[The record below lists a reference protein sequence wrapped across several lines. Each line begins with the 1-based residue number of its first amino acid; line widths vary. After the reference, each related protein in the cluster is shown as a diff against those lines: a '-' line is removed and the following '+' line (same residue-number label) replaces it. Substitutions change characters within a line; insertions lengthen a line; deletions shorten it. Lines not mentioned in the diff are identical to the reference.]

1 MPRRYHRAER
11 LSNFQKACPLHA
23 GALFWTERE
32 DSMADFLT
40 YEELMK
46 RGASP
51 KWWEP
56 KLDRAVFQNIM
67 KRNDYR
73 AFLSHGLYF
82 LILAAAGYVSAYLY
96 SRGSLWCIL
105 AFFVYG
111 ALFGMCNSRVHE
123 SLHGTPF
130 KTVFWNEIVYFL
142 TSAMEFRC
150 PLSTRWSHMIHHSY
164 TIITG
169 TDLEILAPRP
179 ARFWKIFLDFFYLNS
194 LFFSLI
200 PTLVQHSLGIPTES
214 ARRVAPESE
223 FRKFFW
229 SSRLILGVHLAVVAL
244 AIVLHSW
251 LPVLL
256 FSLPRLYGGWLIWA
270 LIFAQHAG
278 LAENVLDHRINTR
291 SIHLN
296 PILSFLYMHMENHTE
311 HHIYPNIPFHALA
324 RFRRE
329 IDDQMPPACTSLWNA
344 YREIVPAIL
353 KQRHDTNW
361 FIKREIPKSTKS
373 RGRS

>member
-1 MPRRYHRAER
+1 
-11 LSNFQKACPLHA
+11 
-23 GALFWTERE
+23 
-32 DSMADFLT
+32 MADYLT
-40 YEELMK
+40 YEELRK
-46 RGASP
+46 KGAPP

-56 KLDRAVFQNIM
+56 EMERAVFKDLM
-67 KRNDYR
+67 KRNNYR

-82 LILAAAGYVSAYLY
+82 VILAAVGYLSAALY
-96 SRGSLWCIL
+96 VRGSLWCIL

-111 ALFGMCNSRVHE
+111 SLFGMCNSRVHE

-130 KTVFWNEIVYFL
+130 RTVFWNEIVYFL
-142 TSAMEFRC
+142 TSAMEIRC
-150 PLSTRWSHMIHHSY
+150 PLTTRWSHMIHHSY

-179 ARFWKIFLDFFYLNS
+179 AKMWKLFLDFFYLNS
-194 LFFSLI
+194 VIFFLI
-200 PTLVQHSLGIPTES
+200 PMLVLHSLGIPTET
-214 ARRVAPESE
+214 ARKVAPEAE
-223 FRKFFW
+223 FRKLFW
-229 SSRLILGVHLAVVAL
+229 SSRFTVVVHLAVIAL

-270 LIFAQHAG
+270 LILAQHAG

-291 SIHLN
+291 SIRLN
-296 PILSFLYMHMENHTE
+296 PVLSFLYMHMEHHTE

-329 IDDQMPPACTSLWNA
+329 IDSQMPPACTSLWDA
-344 YREIVPAIL
+344 YREIVPAL
-353 KQRHDTNW
+353 WKQRHDTRY
-361 FIKREIPKSTKS
+361 FIKRKVPKS
-373 RGRS
+373 RRRS

>member
-1 MPRRYHRAER
+1 M
-11 LSNFQKACPLHA
+11 S
-23 GALFWTERE
+23 
-32 DSMADFLT
+32 DFHS
-40 YEELMK
+40 YEELMS
-46 RGASP
+46 RGAPP

-56 KLDRAVFQNIM
+56 DLDRAVLKELQ
-67 KRNDYR
+67 KRNNYR

-82 LILAAAGYVSAYLY
+82 LILAAVGYLSAELY
-96 SRGSLWCIL
+96 VRGSLWCIL

-130 KTVFWNEIVYFL
+130 RTVFWNEIVYFL
-142 TSAMEFRC
+142 TSAMEIRC
-150 PLSTRWSHMIHHSY
+150 PLTTRWSHMIHHSY

-179 ARFWKIFLDFFYLNS
+179 AKMWKLILDFFYLNS
-194 LFFSLI
+194 VIFILI
-200 PTLVQHSLGIPTES
+200 PMLVQHSLGIPTAT
-214 ARRVAPESE
+214 ARKVAPKEE
-223 FRKFFW
+223 FPKLFW
-229 SSRLILGVHLAVVAL
+229 SSRFTVIVHLAVIAL

-256 FSLPRLYGGWLIWA
+256 FSLPRLYGGWLIWL
-270 LIFAQHAG
+270 LILAQHAG

-296 PILSFLYMHMENHTE
+296 PFLSFLYMHMEFHTE
-311 HHIYPNIPFHALA
+311 HHIYPNIPFHALS
-324 RFRRE
+324 RFRRA
-329 IDDQMPPACTSLWNA
+329 IDSQMPPACTSLWSS
-344 YREIVPAIL
+344 YREIVPAL
-353 KQRHDTNW
+353 MKQRRDVTF
-361 FIKREIPKSTKS
+361 FIRRHVPGS